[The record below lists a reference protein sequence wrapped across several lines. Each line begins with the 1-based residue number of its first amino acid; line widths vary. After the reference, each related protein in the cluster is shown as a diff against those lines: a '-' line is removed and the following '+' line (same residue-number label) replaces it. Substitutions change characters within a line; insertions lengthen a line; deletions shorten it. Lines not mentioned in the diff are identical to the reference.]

1 MLGITGGMNIW
12 FIANVND
19 MRIGRRR
26 LLEIVKDRF
35 PNPYNGDLFAFMSR
49 NRQLLKMV
57 RYENHTY
64 MLYELEYERGYKFML
79 PVYEDG
85 HVTHFEL
92 DFKYLVALLKCPVI
106 SKLNISGN

>member
-1 MLGITGGMNIW
+1 MLALTGGINIW

-49 NRQLLKMV
+49 KRQLLKMV
-57 RYENHTY
+57 RYENHMY
-64 MLYELEYERGYKFML
+64 MPIIFMRWR
-79 PVYEDG
+79 
-85 HVTHFEL
+85 
-92 DFKYLVALLKCPVI
+92 
-106 SKLNISGN
+106 